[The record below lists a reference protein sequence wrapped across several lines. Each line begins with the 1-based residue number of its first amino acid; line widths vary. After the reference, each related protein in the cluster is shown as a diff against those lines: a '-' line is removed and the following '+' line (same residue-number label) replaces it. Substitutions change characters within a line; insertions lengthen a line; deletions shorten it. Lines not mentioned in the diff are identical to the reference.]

1 MQWKLPGMLVDVSN
15 RVYVL
20 KTPFTVVP
28 PIQNGT
34 VLHDADSYD
43 PLEILRQNA
52 QQGAA
57 VRLGQEASTTARGTP
72 KPSRNSAHMLHSSDL
87 LRTTLQIVFSPIRKD
102 R

>member
-34 VLHDADSYD
+34 VLHDADS
-43 PLEILRQNA
+43 
-52 QQGAA
+52 
-57 VRLGQEASTTARGTP
+57 
-72 KPSRNSAHMLHSSDL
+72 
-87 LRTTLQIVFSPIRKD
+87 
-102 R
+102 